1 MDEINDFL
9 NGESEAEVV
18 AETPEPEETPEIV
31 EADGPARD
39 EKGRFA
45 PKGETPAEPEVAS
58 PTTEE
63 PKLEHPA
70 LIGERRRRQEAEE
83 RERQKDA
90 ELAQLRA
97 QINPPPPPA
106 DMFDNPEGW
115 QNQFGSQ
122 LVNTAV
128 QQATLNA
135 KLDMSE
141 MMVRQSNPDFD
152 DMKAAFLDLA
162 KDNPTLAQQ
171 ALADAHPWN
180 KAYQIAKTHKTM
192 QEVGATDVAS
202 LTAAIE
208 ARLRAELQAQTPVT
222 PAPIPDTLA
231 DAQSAR
237 GSSASPV
244 PVAPTLD
251 DILRR

>member
-31 EADGPARD
+31 EADGPVRD

-45 PKGETPAEPEVAS
+45 PKGETPAEPEVVS

-70 LIGERRRRQEAEE
+70 LIGERRRRQEAEARLE
-83 RERQKDA
+83 ALEKQF
-90 ELAQLRA
+90 Q
-97 QINPPPPPA
+97 QIQNPPPPPP

-208 ARLRAELQAQTPVT
+208 ARLRAELQAQNPAT